1 MDRRDAL
8 RLLTVPA
15 LAPALGAFD
24 FGLPRAA
31 SAAAQSARAMPDVEL
46 TLRAAPAEVALL
58 PGAPTRVWRYSATVV
73 RGPASTVQTLPGSYL
88 GPVLHFRRG
97 QKVRVRFEN
106 RLAEPSIVHWHGLD
120 VPEAADGHPRLAVD
134 GGRDYVYDFEV
145 VNRAGTYWYH
155 PHPHMR
161 TGAQAYQGLAGV
173 IVVSDPEDDALGLPS
188 GDDALVLVLQDRRF
202 DAKNQLVYAGGGA
215 MPGGMGR
222 GGGMGMGG
230 GMGQMMETMNGWLG
244 DRLLV
249 SGATRPARTLDRRA
263 YRVRLLNG
271 SNARIYKL
279 AWSDGTPF
287 TILGSDGGLL
297 ETARTRPFLTLA
309 PGQRADLLL
318 DASAKP
324 AGASFALRS
333 VAYPADAVGH
343 VGMMGE
349 LSPLPQGAAADLMSF
364 TVRGGPATRFAL
376 PERLCT
382 PPAAWAVSDRAP
394 IRRVPLTFMRMEWS
408 IGGRTFDM
416 AEAAAD
422 ETVAPGSTHI
432 WEFRNEPNP
441 MGMAMAHPIH
451 VHGTQF
457 RVLSRSGAAANAL
470 AEGISDSRATDTV
483 LVLPGETV
491 RVQITFST
499 YPGLYL
505 YHCHILEHEDMGMMR
520 NFRISAPAR

>member
-1 MDRRDAL
+1 MAPQSREGLRNLAIWVSVDMPVKIGGLQGRPLYGRPADTVRRAVRTSPL
-8 RLLTVPA
+8 W
-15 LAPALGAFD
+15 G
-24 FGLPRAA
+24 GLMA
-31 SAAAQSARAMPDVEL
+31 
-46 TLRAAPAEVALL
+46 
-58 PGAPTRVWRYSATVV
+58 
-73 RGPASTVQTLPGSYL
+73 
-88 GPVLHFRRG
+88 
-97 QKVRVRFEN
+97 
-106 RLAEPSIVHWHGLD
+106 
-120 VPEAADGHPRLAVD
+120 
-134 GGRDYVYDFEV
+134 
-145 VNRAGTYWYH
+145 
-155 PHPHMR
+155 
-161 TGAQAYQGLAGV
+161 
-173 IVVSDPEDDALGLPS
+173 
-188 GDDALVLVLQDRRF
+188 
-202 DAKNQLVYAGGGA
+202 
-215 MPGGMGR
+215 GGMGR

-244 DRLLV
+244 DRLFV
-249 SGATRPARTLDRRA
+249 SGATRPVRALERRA

-279 AWSDGTPF
+279 AWSDGAPF
-287 TILGSDGGLL
+287 TILGGDGGLL
-297 ETARTRPFLTLA
+297 ERARTRAFLTLA

-318 DASAKP
+318 DASAKA
-324 AGASFALRS
+324 AGASFTLRS

-343 VGMMGE
+343 VGMMGD

-364 TVRGGPATRFAL
+364 TVRGGPATRFTL

-382 PPAAWAVSDRAP
+382 PPPAWTVSDRAP
-394 IRRVPLTFMRMEWS
+394 IRRVPLTFMRMEWL

-416 AEAAAD
+416 ADAAAD

-457 RVLSRSGAAANAL
+457 RVLSRSGAAGNAL
-470 AEGISDSRATDTV
+470 AEGISDTRATDTV

-491 RVQITFST
+491 RVQITFSA

-520 NFRISAPAR
+520 NFRISAPAPGKARG